1 MQACRP
7 RALEFPLQ
15 IGLGVQLHSQ
25 YGSYSLIETLHSLGL
40 CCSFKTARTYEKCAV
55 ISLGTYIYDFQESFI
70 QYVADNVDHNV
81 CTIDGHGTFHGMG
94 IIAAITPKVRLHKT
108 IPKIKVTPEE
118 IARIGAINI
127 KYHKDPSF
135 TDSIKYNIPMKYEDG
150 FVNRNL
156 DLLWKCS
163 GFFSKPQPSWQGVMQ
178 MIHQG
183 SHPGK
188 SSIKFLPMID
198 MSSSDPSCIYSTLCF
213 VSEHAQK
220 YNSTPIITFDQP
232 LWLKEFLIIEEEPSH
247 SDLKNIVVRLGSF
260 HTEMSFIGAIG
271 HLMADSGLKEV
282 LETVYASVD
291 HILSGKAISRAV
303 RAHLLIDKVLGE
315 ILLEKSHRESRKT
328 TVETNETQLYD
339 GSPIPKT
346 NMAVNEIAHLESL
359 SKKMILGSV
368 STEDGIK
375 DHYTK
380 YIIVIYNR

>member
-1 MQACRP
+1 M
-7 RALEFPLQ
+7 
-15 IGLGVQLHSQ
+15 
-25 YGSYSLIETLHSLGL
+25 
-40 CCSFKTARTYEKCAV
+40 
-55 ISLGTYIYDFQESFI
+55 
-70 QYVADNVDHNV
+70 
-81 CTIDGHGTFHGMG
+81 
-94 IIAAITPKVRLHKT
+94 
-108 IPKIKVTPEE
+108 
-118 IARIGAINI
+118 
-127 KYHKDPSF
+127 
-135 TDSIKYNIPMKYEDG
+135 
-150 FVNRNL
+150 NL

-178 MIHQG
+178 MIHRG

-232 LWLKEFLIIEEEPSH
+232 LWLKAILIIEEEPSH

-260 HTEMSFIGAIG
+260 HTQMSFIGAIG

-303 RAHLLIDKVLGE
+303 CAHLLIDKALGE

-328 TVETNETQLYD
+328 TVETNKTQLYD

-346 NMAVNEIAHLESL
+346 NMAINEIANIESL
-359 SKKMILGSV
+359 SEKIISSSV
-368 STEDGIK
+368 
-375 DHYTK
+375 
-380 YIIVIYNR
+380 